1 MKKDNSENSFY
12 VDTSLPTKKGY
23 QYFLSKFIKAL
34 GSASLI
40 VGVIIAIIYVV
51 FKIFKDTLKPQFD
64 LKITLYIAIGCMVLA
79 ILCFIGYL
87 ILSNSHLKYVKKLY
101 ENYFDSFK
109 EFNPVSLQL
118 QLQSFY
124 YIDNKVIHIFQNLEE
139 ITQINISEIEKI
151 SYNDNLVKVKPFSK
165 YIYKRYIHK
174 KPTCIGV
181 TFSLTNDRKFIIAI
195 NLLLN
200 KYSLEY
206 SKKKKLFESNNDF
219 TQQAFKKLEE
229 DLNKINSIEN
239 SPTPILK
246 VTEVNKDKTTSK
258 VVVPSKDKPASKI
271 NEANKDKPASNVG
284 EINKNKPTLKVEDPN
299 KVKPVSKVENPNKD
313 KTTSK
318 VNEANKDK
326 PISKV
331 EDPNKDK
338 PIEVKKEKKIYNF
351 NKKKTN
357 NESVNPC
364 AKK

>member
-206 SKKKKLFESNNDF
+206 SKKKKLFESNNEF

-258 VVVPSKDKPASKI
+258 VEAPSKDKPASKI